1 MRQRLWICLLFVP
14 AIAWLGICP
23 WADGLSAE
31 GAAAQYQGAPTS
43 GSTEA
48 APAIV
53 DLRVGIRGVYK
64 AGLWTEATATVRAG
78 NQPLAARLRLI
89 VPDGDGLPSRF
100 STPED
105 KPLQLAPGQQQ
116 QVSLLIRIGRVQ
128 PTIVAELECE
138 GKTIASRR
146 FRAGHSE
153 YFVPAVEGRPV
164 VVVVGSED
172 PGIQQAALSLGL
184 PAESRPA
191 VALIDDANLI
201 DHLPT
206 HQLGYEGVSSL
217 VLTTSVGE
225 LVRRLSGDARRVRA
239 LEQWVAAG
247 GKLVF
252 VCGPRAESA
261 LADDSPLR
269 QLLPGR
275 IEGTVG
281 LQSTAGLETFCRSSI
296 SIRQAADGAAA
307 VQASRLAAAEGTIV
321 LREEEVPL
329 IVRRAMGL
337 GQVMYLAVD
346 LNQPPIST
354 WHDRGRFV
362 AALLEFPVLPE
373 QLGPGPVELKLGYDD
388 IAGQLRSALDR
399 YQGVSAA
406 PFSLVAVVLLVYVL
420 LIGPADYFFLR
431 RFVGRMEWTWLSF
444 SLLVVVFCL
453 FGWWLSGRLKGD
465 RLRTQQVDLLD
476 VDVQSGLVR
485 GTTWVNVFTPRGRT
499 FDFALRPRLPDGR
512 TPADS
517 QVFIA
522 WLGLPGAAL
531 GGMQGAQLA
540 AAAAPAR
547 PYDFSPG
554 LDAINSVPIP
564 VASSKSL
571 TARWIARTDAYPAIK
586 LREEAQ
592 VVTGTIHNTLAIP
605 LRRCVLVVGRWVYEL
620 GDIEP
625 GQTLTIGL
633 ESPRT
638 DLKTLLTGRR
648 VALYEGGMKFFQHV
662 TPYDAASTDVHYI
675 LRMMSFF
682 EAGGGQQYT
691 RLKNQYQSFVDVG
704 HLLES
709 GRGILMAFGPGETQ
723 QVRSELLDAGQPVA
737 QADDPHAVL
746 LRFVFAVDN

>member
-1 MRQRLWICLLFVP
+1 MRQLLWVHSLFLS
-14 AIAWLGICP
+14 AIAWLGVCH
-23 WADGLSAE
+23 WADRLSAE
-31 GAAAQYQGAPTS
+31 DTPIEHQRATS
-43 GSTEA
+43 VPTEA

-53 DLRVGIRGVYK
+53 DLRIGIRGVYK
-64 AGLWTEATATVRAG
+64 AGLWTEATVTLRAG
-78 NQPLAARLRLI
+78 NQPLVARLRLI

-105 KPLQLAPGQQQ
+105 KPLQLEAGQQQ
-116 QVSLLIRIGRVQ
+116 EVSLLVRIGRVL
-128 PTIVAELECE
+128 PTIVAELESD

-146 FRAGHSE
+146 FRAGRSE
-153 YFVPAVEGRPV
+153 HFAQAVEGRPV

-184 PAESRPA
+184 PAESRPV
-191 VALIDDANLI
+191 VALIDHVSLI
-201 DHLPT
+201 EHLPT
-206 HQLGYEGVSSL
+206 HQLGYEGISTL
-217 VLTTSVGE
+217 VLTTSVGG
-225 LVRRLSGDARRVRA
+225 LVRRLSSDARRVQA

-247 GKLVF
+247 GKLVL

-261 LADDSPLR
+261 LTDDCPLR
-269 QLLPGR
+269 GLLPGR
-275 IEGTVG
+275 IEGAVE

-296 SIRQAADGAAA
+296 SIRQGAQVAA
-307 VQASRLAAAEGTIV
+307 VQASRLAAAEGAIV
-321 LREEEVPL
+321 LREEDVPL
-329 IVRRAMGL
+329 IVRRAIGL
-337 GQVMYLAVD
+337 GQVLYLAVD

-362 AALLEFPVLPE
+362 AALLEFPALPE
-373 QLGPGPVELKLGYDD
+373 QLGSGPVELKLGYDD

-406 PFSLVAVVLLVYVL
+406 PFSLVAGVLLVYVL

-465 RLRTQQVDLLD
+465 RLRTQQVDLID
-476 VDVQSGLVR
+476 VDVQSGLAR

-499 FDFALRPRLPDGR
+499 FDFTVQPRLPDGR
-512 TPADS
+512 TPADA

-554 LDAINSVPIP
+554 LDAIRGMPIP
-564 VASSKSL
+564 VAASKSL
-571 TARWIARTDAYPAIK
+571 TARWIARTHAYPAIK

-592 VVTGTIHNTLAIP
+592 VVAGTIHNTLAIP
-605 LRRCVLVVGRWVYEL
+605 LRRCLLVVGRWVYEL

-638 DLKTLLTGRR
+638 ELKTLLTGRR

-662 TPYDAASTDVHYI
+662 TPYDAASTDVDYI

-682 EAGGGQQYT
+682 EQGGGQQYT
-691 RLKNQYQSFVDVG
+691 RLKNQYQNFVDVG
-704 HLLES
+704 HLLEA
-709 GRGILMAFGPGETQ
+709 GRGILMGFGPAQMQ

-737 QADDPHAVL
+737 QADDPHTVL
-746 LRFVFAVDN
+746 LRFVFPVGN

>member
-1 MRQRLWICLLFVP
+1 MSQRLLVRLLCVP
-14 AIAWLGICP
+14 VIAWLGLCHSMETVAGEDAP
-23 WADGLSAE
+23 GDRQPATTT
-31 GAAAQYQGAPTS
+31 AAG
-43 GSTEA
+43 A
-48 APAIV
+48 APAII

-78 NQPLAARLRLI
+78 KRPLTARLRLI

-105 KPLQLAPGQQQ
+105 KPLQLAAGQQQ
-116 QVSLLIRIGRVQ
+116 QVSLLIRIGRAQ
-128 PTIVAELECE
+128 PTIVAELECD
-138 GKTIASRR
+138 GKTIANRR

-153 YFVPAVEGRPV
+153 YFVPGVEGRPV

-184 PAESRPA
+184 PAESRPV
-191 VALIDDANLI
+191 VALIDDASLI

-206 HQLGYEGVSSL
+206 HHLGYEGVSTL
-217 VLTTSVGE
+217 VLTTSVGQ
-225 LVRRLSGDARRVRA
+225 LVRRLSGDAVRVQA
-239 LEQWVAAG
+239 LEQWIAAG

-275 IEGTVG
+275 IEGTVE
-281 LQSTAGLETFCRSSI
+281 LQSTAGLETYCRSSI
-296 SIRQAADGAAA
+296 SIRQGAQGAA
-307 VQASRLAAAEGTIV
+307 VQASRLAEAEGSIV
-321 LREEEVPL
+321 LREEDVPL
-329 IVRRAMGL
+329 IVRRALGL

-362 AALLEFPVLPE
+362 AELLEFPALPE
-373 QLGPGPVELKLGYDD
+373 QLGPSPVELKLGYDD
-388 IAGQLRSALDR
+388 ISGQLRSALDR

-406 PFSLVAVVLLVYVL
+406 PFSLVAIVLLVYVL

-465 RLRTQQVDLLD
+465 RLRTQQVDLID

-499 FDFALRPRLPDGR
+499 FDFTLRPRLPDGCP
-512 TPADS
+512 PADP

-554 LDAINSVPIP
+554 LDAISGVPIP

-571 TARWIARTDAYPAIK
+571 TARWLARTDAYPAIK

-662 TPYDAASTDVHYI
+662 TPYDAASTDVDYI

-682 EAGGGQQYT
+682 EQGGGQQYT

-704 HLLES
+704 HLLEA
-709 GRGILMAFGPGETQ
+709 GRGILMGFGPAQTQ
-723 QVRSELLDAGQPVA
+723 QVRSELFDAGQPVA
-737 QADDPHAVL
+737 QADDPHTVL
-746 LRFVFAVDN
+746 LRFVFAVNN